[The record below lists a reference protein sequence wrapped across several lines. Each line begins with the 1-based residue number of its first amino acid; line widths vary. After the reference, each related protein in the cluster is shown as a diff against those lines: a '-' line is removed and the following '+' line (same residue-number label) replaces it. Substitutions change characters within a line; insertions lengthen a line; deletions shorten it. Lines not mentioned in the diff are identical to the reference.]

1 MNPHLTEIAYM
12 LDLSG
17 SMQSMQEAAID
28 ANLTSGPNS
37 PPTTKS
43 TTSE

>member
-1 MNPHLTEIAYM
+1 M
-12 LDLSG
+12 LD
-17 SMQSMQEAAID
+17 MQEAAID

-43 TTSE
+43 TTTE